1 MIPMSQIA
9 WSVPV
14 VVVRRWELEATQRL
28 LGDTI
33 GIADPQWRGPSLLPG
48 WSRAH
53 VATHVARNADGL
65 RSLTVAAEEGR
76 PAIMYASDEERFAA
90 IERGAERTGLE
101 LQIDL
106 DTSAGALTTSWD
118 RVTDWSLRVPLFG
131 REVPLSAL
139 PLVRLHEVV
148 LHHIDLDCGFSAGQ
162 VDPEPARWLLEWALD
177 RLGEQVGL
185 PSLRLQSASGLAGT
199 LGAGEPERTVR
210 GSDAR
215 LWAWVTGRAT
225 ADTVNGADGIELP
238 MMS

>member
-1 MIPMSQIA
+1 MISMSQIA

-14 VVVRRWELEATQRL
+14 SVVRRWELEATQRL

-33 GIADPQWRGPSLLPG
+33 GIGDPQWRGPSLLPG

-76 PAIMYASDEERFAA
+76 PGNLYASDEERFAA
-90 IERGAERTGLE
+90 IERGAERSGLE

-106 DTSAGALTTSWD
+106 DTSAGALTACWD

-131 REVPLSAL
+131 REVPLSVL
-139 PLVRLHEVV
+139 PLARLSEVV
-148 LHHIDLDCGFSAGQ
+148 IHHIDLDCGFSAGQ
-162 VDPEPARWLLEWALD
+162 VDSEPARWLLEWALD
-177 RLGEQVGL
+177 RLGEPVGF
-185 PSLRLQSASGLAGT
+185 PSVRLLSASGLEAT
-199 LGAGEPERTVR
+199 LGVGEPVRTVR
-210 GSDAR
+210 GSDAQ

-225 ADTVNGADGIELP
+225 HDTVSGADGIDLP